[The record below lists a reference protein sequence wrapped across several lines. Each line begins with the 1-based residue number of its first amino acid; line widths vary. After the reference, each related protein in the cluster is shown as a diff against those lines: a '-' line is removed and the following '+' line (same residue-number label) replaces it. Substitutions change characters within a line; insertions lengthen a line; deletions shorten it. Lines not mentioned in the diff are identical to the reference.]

1 MVGGWVAHL
10 GRMSVKEKPNMKQ
23 LVSAFVMA
31 ALVGLAVSA
40 RADEGYT
47 NADIKGGYGC
57 NVSGT
62 LASAD
67 TVGIAQYHPQGDGTF
82 SEAVFTLH
90 IDGIGVCR
98 YEMEPGTG
106 TYDVSANGT
115 GLAQAMYSLQPG
127 SAKRCPA
134 EFSSHIAFV
143 CSGAV
148 TTADTCDIA
157 TLDTGVLLSGTCKK
171 QDR

>member
-1 MVGGWVAHL
+1 
-10 GRMSVKEKPNMKQ
+10 MSAKEKKMKQ
-23 LVSAFVMA
+23 VVSAPVMA
-31 ALVGLAVSA
+31 ALVGLSVSA
-40 RADEGYT
+40 GADAQQPDGYT
-47 NADIKGGYGC
+47 NANINGGYGC

-62 LASAD
+62 LSRAD
-67 TVGIAQYHPQGDGTF
+67 AVGIAQYHPQGDGTF

-90 IDGIGVCR
+90 IHRIGVCQ
-98 YEMEPGTG
+98 YSLQPGTG
-106 TYDVSANGT
+106 TYDVNANGT
-115 GLAQAMYSLQPG
+115 GLAEAIYSLETG
-127 SAKRCPA
+127 SARRCPA

-157 TLDTGVLLSGTCKK
+157 SLDDGVLLSGTCKK

>member
-1 MVGGWVAHL
+1 
-10 GRMSVKEKPNMKQ
+10 MKQ
-23 LVSAFVMA
+23 VVSAFVMA

-40 RADEGYT
+40 WADERNPDGYT
-47 NADIKGGYGC
+47 IADIDGGYGC
-57 NVSGT
+57 NVSGM
-62 LASAD
+62 LARAD
-67 TVGIAQYHPQGDGTF
+67 AVGIAQYRPEGDGTF

-90 IDGIGVCR
+90 IDRIGVCP
-98 YEMEPGTG
+98 YSLEPGTG

-115 GLAQAMYSLQPG
+115 GLAQAIYSLQPD
-127 SAKRCPA
+127 SARRCPA

-171 QDR
+171 QNR

>member
-1 MVGGWVAHL
+1 
-10 GRMSVKEKPNMKQ
+10 MSVKEKPKMKQ
-23 LVSAFVMA
+23 VVSAFVMA

-40 RADEGYT
+40 RADKRHPDGYT

-62 LASAD
+62 FASAD
-67 TVGIAQYHPQGDGTF
+67 AVGIAQYHPQGDGTF

-90 IDGIGVCR
+90 IDGIGVCL
-98 YEMEPGTG
+98 YSLEPGTG

-115 GLAQAMYSLQPG
+115 GLAQAMYSLQRG
-127 SAKRCPA
+127 SAKGCPA
-134 EFSSHIAFV
+134 EFPSHIAFV

-148 TTADTCDIA
+148 ITADTCDIA

-171 QDR
+171 QNR

>member
-1 MVGGWVAHL
+1 
-10 GRMSVKEKPNMKQ
+10 MSVKEKPKMKQ

-40 RADEGYT
+40 RADAQEANGYT
-47 NADIKGGYGC
+47 NADINGGYGC

-62 LASAD
+62 LNHRDA
-67 TVGIAQYHPQGDGTF
+67 VGIAQYHPQGDGTF

-90 IDGIGVCR
+90 IDRIGVCP
-98 YEMEPGTG
+98 YSLEPGTG

-115 GLAQAMYSLQPG
+115 GLAQAIYSLQPD
-127 SAKRCPA
+127 SPRRCPA

-157 TLDTGVLLSGTCKK
+157 SLDDGVLLSGTCKK